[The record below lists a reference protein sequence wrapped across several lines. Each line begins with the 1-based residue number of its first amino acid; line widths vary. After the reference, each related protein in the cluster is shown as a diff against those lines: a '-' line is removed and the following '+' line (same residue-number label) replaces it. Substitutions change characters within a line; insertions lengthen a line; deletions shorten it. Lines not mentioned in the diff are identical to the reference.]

1 LTADNGSKGEDSE
14 VSIEVNTVEAE
25 VSIAVNRNGV
35 EVEASV
41 AVDGNK
47 VKVEVSTADNRYGV
61 EAEAL
66 LADNGSGVEVE
77 SDIADVPRC
86 NRFGDGRSSSP
97 KPAFETLRLWETRPG
112 DKDTSAIE
120 SCSNRG
126 QSNTPFKRMKI
137 FCCDTT

>member
-1 LTADNGSKGEDSE
+1 MTTGNGSKGDDLE

-25 VSIAVNRNGV
+25 VSIADNRNGV
-35 EVEASV
+35 EVEVSV
-41 AVDGNK
+41 AVDGNEGK
-47 VKVEVSTADNRYGV
+47 VSTADNRDRAEV
-61 EAEAL
+61 EAL

-77 SDIADVPRC
+77 SEVADVPRC

-112 DKDTSAIE
+112 DKDTSATE
-120 SCSNRG
+120 SRSNRG